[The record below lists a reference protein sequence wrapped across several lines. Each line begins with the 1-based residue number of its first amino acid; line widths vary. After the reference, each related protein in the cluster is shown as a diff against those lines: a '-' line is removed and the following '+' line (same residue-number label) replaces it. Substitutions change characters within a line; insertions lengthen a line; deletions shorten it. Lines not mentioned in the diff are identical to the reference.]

1 MENIK
6 DNNRKNNE
14 KNNKAIIRKEENFFI
29 LAVETS
35 CDETCAAVIEGTSG
49 GPVLLSNIVASQIDW
64 HSDFGGVV
72 PEIASRQHL
81 KVIDKI
87 ILAAIREAGIEFSD
101 LSSVAATRGPGLV
114 GALLVG
120 FAAAKALAFALEIP
134 FLGINHVAGHIY
146 ANFLVQD
153 EIPSPFLCLTVSGG
167 HTDLI
172 YFSDQIEYEI
182 LGRTRDD
189 AAGEAF
195 DKVARFLE
203 LGYPGGPAVE
213 KLAESGSAD
222 SIDLP
227 RALKDSG
234 DYDFSF
240 SGLKTAVINYVHNK
254 KQRGEKIDLPD
265 LAASFQQAVVDSLK
279 LKVEMALED
288 YNPAALLLAGGVAAN
303 SRLRADFTELADSF
317 NIPLFLP
324 PLEFC
329 TDNAAMIA
337 AAAYYRRIRGESD
350 PLDQEVEP
358 TLSL

>member
-1 MENIK
+1 MPIDKEKNRSNIK
-6 DNNRKNNE
+6 NNDS
-14 KNNKAIIRKEENFFI
+14 FFV

-35 CDETCAAVIEGTSG
+35 CDETSAAVVQGTST
-49 GPVLLSNIVASQIDW
+49 GPVLLSNIVASQIDR
-64 HSDFGGVV
+64 HKDFGGVV

-87 ILAAIREAGIEFSD
+87 ISAAVREAGIEFSELD
-101 LSSVAATRGPGLV
+101 SVAATRGPGLV

-120 FAAAKALAFALEIP
+120 FAAAKALAFALNIP
-134 FLGINHVAGHIY
+134 FLCINHVAGHIY

-153 EIPSPFLCLTVSGG
+153 EVPTPFICLTVSGG

-172 YFSDQIEYEI
+172 YFSNRVEYEI

-213 KLAESGSAD
+213 KLAESGSAV
-222 SIDLP
+222 SIDFP
-227 RALKDSG
+227 RALKDSQ

-240 SGLKTAVINYVHNK
+240 SGLKTAVINYVHNL
-254 KQRGEKIDLPD
+254 KQRGEAVNLPD
-265 LAASFQQAVVDSLK
+265 LAASFQQAVIDSLK
-279 LKVEMALED
+279 LKVERAVEV
-288 YNPAALLLAGGVAAN
+288 YQPKALLLAGGVAAN
-303 SRLRADFTELADSF
+303 SVLRAEFAELAAGH
-317 NIPLFLP
+317 NIPLLLP

-350 PLDQEVEP
+350 PLDLEVEP
-358 TLSL
+358 TLCL